1 MASDLNNVML
11 IGRLTKDP
19 ESKYLPSG
27 SAVVEFSIANNYYMS
42 SKNST
47 EVNYFDIVAF
57 GKMAETVAK
66 YLTKGKQIAISGTL
80 RQDRWQDKDTN
91 AARSKVRII
100 MQSMQMLGSA
110 GGGANNMDATYTPTA
125 PSGVDVDL
133 GGFSDDDEVPFWLI
147 NFRKNLG
154 E

>member
-1 MASDLNNVML
+1 MASDLNNIML

-47 EVNYFDIVAF
+47 EVNYFDVVAF

-66 YLTKGKQIAISGTL
+66 YLTKGKQVAISGTL

-91 AARSKVRII
+91 APRSKVRII

-110 GGGANNMDATYTPTA
+110 SGGVGASSPNMDATYM
-125 PSGVDVDL
+125 PSSMGNSVDI

-147 NFRKNLG
+147 NFR
-154 E
+154 

>member
-1 MASDLNNVML
+1 MASDLNNIML

-42 SKNST
+42 NKNST
-47 EVNYFDIVAF
+47 EVNYFDVVAF

-66 YLTKGKQIAISGTL
+66 YLTKGKQVAISGTL

-91 AARSKVRII
+91 APRSKVRII

-110 GGGANNMDATYTPTA
+110 SGGVGASSPNMDATYA
-125 PSGVDVDL
+125 PSSMGNSVDI

-147 NFRKNLG
+147 
-154 E
+154 

>member
-1 MASDLNNVML
+1 MASDLNNIML

-42 SKNST
+42 NKNST
-47 EVNYFDIVAF
+47 EVNYFDVVAF

-66 YLTKGKQIAISGTL
+66 YLTKGKQVAISGTL

-91 AARSKVRII
+91 APRSKVRII

-110 GGGANNMDATYTPTA
+110 SGGVGASSPNMDATYTP
-125 PSGVDVDL
+125 SSMGNSVDI

-147 NFRKNLG
+147 NFR
-154 E
+154 

>member
-1 MASDLNNVML
+1 MASDLNNIML

-42 SKNST
+42 NKNST
-47 EVNYFDIVAF
+47 EVNYFDVVAF

-66 YLTKGKQIAISGTL
+66 YLTKGKQVAISGTL

-91 AARSKVRII
+91 APRSKVRII

-110 GGGANNMDATYTPTA
+110 SGGVGASSPNMDATYM
-125 PSGVDVDL
+125 PSSMGNSVDI

-147 NFRKNLG
+147 NFR
-154 E
+154 

>member
-1 MASDLNNVML
+1 MASDLNNIML

-42 SKNST
+42 NKNST
-47 EVNYFDIVAF
+47 EVNYFDVVAF

-66 YLTKGKQIAISGTL
+66 YLTKGKQVAISGTL

-91 AARSKVRII
+91 APRSKVRII

-110 GGGANNMDATYTPTA
+110 SGGVGASSPNMDATYM
-125 PSGVDVDL
+125 PSSMGNSVDI
-133 GGFSDDDEVPFWLI
+133 GGFSDDDEVPF
-147 NFRKNLG
+147 
-154 E
+154 

>member
-1 MASDLNNVML
+1 MATDLNNIML

-42 SKNST
+42 NKNST
-47 EVNYFDIVAF
+47 EVNYFDVVAF

-66 YLTKGKQIAISGTL
+66 YLTKGKQVAISGTL

-91 AARSKVRII
+91 APRSKVRII

-110 GGGANNMDATYTPTA
+110 SGGVGASSPNMDATYM
-125 PSGVDVDL
+125 PSSMGNSVDI
-133 GGFSDDDEVPFWLI
+133 GGFSDDDEVPF
-147 NFRKNLG
+147 
-154 E
+154 

>member
-1 MASDLNNVML
+1 MATDLNNIML

-42 SKNST
+42 NKNST
-47 EVNYFDIVAF
+47 EVNYFDVVAF

-66 YLTKGKQIAISGTL
+66 YLTKGKQVAISGTL

-91 AARSKVRII
+91 APRSKVRII

-110 GGGANNMDATYTPTA
+110 FGGVGASSPNMDATYM
-125 PSGVDVDL
+125 PSSMGNSVDI

-147 NFRKNLG
+147 NFR
-154 E
+154 

>member
-1 MASDLNNVML
+1 MASDLNNIML

-66 YLTKGKQIAISGTL
+66 YLTKGKQVAISGTL

-91 AARSKVRII
+91 APRSKVRII

-110 GGGANNMDATYTPTA
+110 GGGVNNMDATYTPTA
-125 PSGVDVDL
+125 PSGGDVDL
-133 GGFSDDDEVPFWLI
+133 GGFSDDDEVPFWLV
-147 NFRKNLG
+147 NFLI
-154 E
+154 

>member
-1 MASDLNNVML
+1 MASDLNNIML

-42 SKNST
+42 NKNST
-47 EVNYFDIVAF
+47 EVNYFDVVAF

-66 YLTKGKQIAISGTL
+66 YLTKGKQVAISGTL

-91 AARSKVRII
+91 APRSKVRII

-110 GGGANNMDATYTPTA
+110 SGGVGASSPNMDATYA
-125 PSGVDVDL
+125 PSSMGNSVDI
-133 GGFSDDDEVPFWLI
+133 GGFSDDDEVPF
-147 NFRKNLG
+147 
-154 E
+154 

>member
-1 MASDLNNVML
+1 MASDLNNIML

-27 SAVVEFSIANNYYMS
+27 SAVVEFSIANNYYVS
-42 SKNST
+42 SKNSN
-47 EVNYFDIVAF
+47 EVNYFDVVAF

-66 YLTKGKQIAISGTL
+66 YLTKGKQVAISGTL

-91 AARSKVRII
+91 APRSKVRII

-110 GGGANNMDATYTPTA
+110 SGGAVNNMDAAYTPI
-125 PSGVDVDL
+125 PQSGTDVDL

-147 NFRKNLG
+147 NFL

>member
-1 MASDLNNVML
+1 MATDLNNIML

-47 EVNYFDIVAF
+47 EVNYFDVVAF

-66 YLTKGKQIAISGTL
+66 YLTKGKQVAISGTL

-91 AARSKVRII
+91 APRSKVRII

-110 GGGANNMDATYTPTA
+110 SGGVGASSPNMDATYM
-125 PSGVDVDL
+125 PSSMGNSVDI
-133 GGFSDDDEVPFWLI
+133 GGFSDDDEVPF
-147 NFRKNLG
+147 
-154 E
+154 

>member
-1 MASDLNNVML
+1 MASDLNNIML

-27 SAVVEFSIANNYYMS
+27 SAVVEFSIANNYYVS
-42 SKNST
+42 SKNSN
-47 EVNYFDIVAF
+47 EVNYFDVVAF

-66 YLTKGKQIAISGTL
+66 YLTKGKQVAISGTL

-91 AARSKVRII
+91 TPRSRIRII

-110 GGGANNMDATYTPTA
+110 SGGAVNNMDATYTPI
-125 PSGVDVDL
+125 PQSGEDVDL

-147 NFRKNLG
+147 NFL

>member
-1 MASDLNNVML
+1 MASDLNNIML

-47 EVNYFDIVAF
+47 EVNYFDVVAF

-66 YLTKGKQIAISGTL
+66 YLTKGKQVAISGTL

-91 AARSKVRII
+91 APRSKVRII

-110 GGGANNMDATYTPTA
+110 SGVAVNNMDATYTPIT
-125 PSGVDVDL
+125 PSGADADL
-133 GGFSDDDEVPFWLI
+133 GGFSDDDEVPF
-147 NFRKNLG
+147 
-154 E
+154 

>member
-1 MASDLNNVML
+1 MASDLNNIML

-42 SKNST
+42 NKNST
-47 EVNYFDIVAF
+47 DVNYFDVVAF

-66 YLTKGKQIAISGTL
+66 YLTKGKQVAISGTL

-91 AARSKVRII
+91 APRSKVRII

-110 GGGANNMDATYTPTA
+110 SGGVGASSPNMDATYM
-125 PSGVDVDL
+125 PSSMGNSVDI
-133 GGFSDDDEVPFWLI
+133 GGFSDDDEVPF
-147 NFRKNLG
+147 
-154 E
+154 

>member
-47 EVNYFDIVAF
+47 EVNYFDVVAF

-66 YLTKGKQIAISGTL
+66 YLTKGKQVAISGTL

-91 AARSKVRII
+91 TARSRIRII

-110 GGGANNMDATYTPTA
+110 GGGANNMDATYTPTT
-125 PSGVDVDL
+125 PSGADVDL
-133 GGFSDDDEVPFWLI
+133 GGFSDDDEVPF
-147 NFRKNLG
+147 
-154 E
+154 

>member
-1 MASDLNNVML
+1 MASDLNNIML

-27 SAVVEFSIANNYYMS
+27 SAVVEFSIANNYYVS
-42 SKNST
+42 SKNSN
-47 EVNYFDIVAF
+47 EVNYFDVVAF

-66 YLTKGKQIAISGTL
+66 YLTKGKQVAISGTL

-91 AARSKVRII
+91 TPRSRIRII

-110 GGGANNMDATYTPTA
+110 SGGGANNMDATYTPI
-125 PSGVDVDL
+125 PQSGADVDL
-133 GGFSDDDEVPFWLI
+133 GGFSDDDEVPF
-147 NFRKNLG
+147 
-154 E
+154 

>member
-1 MASDLNNVML
+1 MASDLNNIML

-27 SAVVEFSIANNYYMS
+27 SAVVEFSIANNYYVS
-42 SKNST
+42 SKNSN
-47 EVNYFDIVAF
+47 EVNYFDVVAF

-66 YLTKGKQIAISGTL
+66 YLTKGKQVAISGTL

-91 AARSKVRII
+91 APRSKVRII

-110 GGGANNMDATYTPTA
+110 SGGAVNNMDATYTPI
-125 PSGVDVDL
+125 PQSGADVDL

-147 NFRKNLG
+147 NFL

>member
-47 EVNYFDIVAF
+47 EVNYFDVVAF

-66 YLTKGKQIAISGTL
+66 YLTKGKQVAISGTL

-110 GGGANNMDATYTPTA
+110 GGVASNMDATYTPTTS
-125 PSGVDVDL
+125 SGADVDL
-133 GGFSDDDEVPFWLI
+133 GGFSDDDEVPF
-147 NFRKNLG
+147 
-154 E
+154 

>member
-1 MASDLNNVML
+1 MASDLNNIML

-27 SAVVEFSIANNYYMS
+27 SAVVEFSIANNYYVS
-42 SKNST
+42 SKNSN
-47 EVNYFDIVAF
+47 EVNYFDVVAF

-66 YLTKGKQIAISGTL
+66 YLTKGKQVAISGTL

-91 AARSKVRII
+91 TPRSRIRII

-110 GGGANNMDATYTPTA
+110 SGGGAVNNMDATYTPI
-125 PSGVDVDL
+125 PQSGADVDL
-133 GGFSDDDEVPFWLI
+133 GGFSDDDEVPF
-147 NFRKNLG
+147 
-154 E
+154 

>member
-1 MASDLNNVML
+1 MASDLNNIML

-27 SAVVEFSIANNYYMS
+27 SAVVEFSIANNYYVS
-42 SKNST
+42 SKNSN
-47 EVNYFDIVAF
+47 EVNYFDVVAF

-66 YLTKGKQIAISGTL
+66 YLTKGKQVAISGTL

-91 AARSKVRII
+91 APRSKVRII

-110 GGGANNMDATYTPTA
+110 SVGAVNNMDATYTPI
-125 PSGVDVDL
+125 PQSGADVDL

-147 NFRKNLG
+147 NFL

>member
-1 MASDLNNVML
+1 MASDLNNIML

-47 EVNYFDIVAF
+47 EVNYFDVVAF

-66 YLTKGKQIAISGTL
+66 YLTKGKQVAISGTL

-91 AARSKVRII
+91 TARSRIRII

-110 GGGANNMDATYTPTA
+110 GGGANNMDATYTPTT
-125 PSGVDVDL
+125 PSGADVDL
-133 GGFSDDDEVPFWLI
+133 GGFSDDDEVPF
-147 NFRKNLG
+147 
-154 E
+154 

>member
-1 MASDLNNVML
+1 MASDLNNIML

-27 SAVVEFSIANNYYMS
+27 SAVVEFSIANNYYVS
-42 SKNST
+42 SKNSN
-47 EVNYFDIVAF
+47 EVNYFDVVAF

-66 YLTKGKQIAISGTL
+66 YLTKGKQVAISGTL

-91 AARSKVRII
+91 APRSKVRII

-110 GGGANNMDATYTPTA
+110 SGGGANNMDATYTPI
-125 PSGVDVDL
+125 PQSGADVDL
-133 GGFSDDDEVPFWLI
+133 GGFSDDDEVPF
-147 NFRKNLG
+147 
-154 E
+154 

>member
-1 MASDLNNVML
+1 MASDLNNIML

-42 SKNST
+42 NKNST
-47 EVNYFDIVAF
+47 EVNYFDVVAF

-66 YLTKGKQIAISGTL
+66 YLTKGKQVAISGTL

-91 AARSKVRII
+91 APRSKVRII

-110 GGGANNMDATYTPTA
+110 SGGVGASSPNMDATYTP
-125 PSGVDVDL
+125 SSMGNSVDI
-133 GGFSDDDEVPFWLI
+133 GGFSDDDEVPF
-147 NFRKNLG
+147 
-154 E
+154 

>member
-1 MASDLNNVML
+1 MASDLNNIML

-27 SAVVEFSIANNYYMS
+27 SAVVEFSIANNYYVS
-42 SKNST
+42 SKNSN
-47 EVNYFDIVAF
+47 EVNYFDVVAF

-66 YLTKGKQIAISGTL
+66 YLTKGKQVAISGTL

-91 AARSKVRII
+91 APRSKVRII

-110 GGGANNMDATYTPTA
+110 SGGGANNMDATYTPI
-125 PSGVDVDL
+125 PQSGVDVDL
-133 GGFSDDDEVPFWLI
+133 GGFSDDDEVPF
-147 NFRKNLG
+147 
-154 E
+154 